1 MDKEFIL
8 ESVKELLEKRRFNHI
23 LCDHFK
29 IGKTTQALK
38 SRFAENYEGEYDCIE
53 LLFDA
58 GDDGALIDWLEEEMI
73 QYCREN
79 YSKECDNEQVGGG
92 PNCAENASTKNTA
105 KLYVVFR

>member
-1 MDKEFIL
+1 MDKKQLLGLII
-8 ESVKELLEKRRFNHI
+8 ESLDKLRISHI

-29 IGKTTQALK
+29 IGKTTQTLK
-38 SRFAENYEGEYDCIE
+38 DRFSENYEGEYDCIE

-58 GDDGALIDWLEEEMI
+58 GSNGALIDWLEKEMI
-73 QYCREN
+73 QYCIEE

-92 PNCAENASTKNTA
+92 PNCADNASTQNTA